1 MERPFE
7 RLRGRHRR
15 MERNRGTI
23 SIKDYKDAF
32 PWKHL
37 TFTNQAICPWWR
49 SERYGRHIPE
59 TRLLEAVWF
68 YETSNKVQ
76 NKWIELSCSKLKPPK
91 KSLIALHVNLFIYR
105 ILHNVLLLISIV
117 VSVWT
122 SITVRYNLYHTANY
136 AGLDNLFFF
145 SYSNK

>member
-1 MERPFE
+1 M
-7 RLRGRHRR
+7 
-15 MERNRGTI
+15 
-23 SIKDYKDAF
+23 
-32 PWKHL
+32 
-37 TFTNQAICPWWR
+37 QAICPWWR

-76 NKWIELSCSKLKPPK
+76 NKWIERSRSKLGPPK
-91 KSLIALHVNLFIYR
+91 KSLIDLHVNLFIYW
-105 ILHNVLLLISIV
+105 ILHNVLSLTLIV

-122 SITVRYNLYHTANY
+122 SVTVRYNLYHTAND

-145 SYSNK
+145 PIQTSNRTHCFCFFSPPTAGNIFVFRVMQSETSLRCNQYSLLSI